1 MLMKSTRYGWLT
13 TVLVAGVLAGAT
25 AWGQGTRRGVGGD
38 AGFHGS
44 IAGLFG
50 EVAAFSADAE
60 VGLTNRTDQTRL
72 NVPMRVFKSRDRFRL
87 EVDLQRVQGTGNA
100 VQGLSALRG
109 IGMTRMTCLVLP
121 EEKGMILMF
130 PELKLGTRVALSETA
145 LPADGFR
152 VEKRAVGKETVE
164 GQACVRQEVQVT
176 TSDGAR
182 VPGTVWEAAALKGFP
197 VRMLFLPDGSGLG
210 LRFSQVR
217 MASPGEE
224 MFRVPSDV
232 RIVDGAAGLMQEAM
246 TRALQSGA
254 LGR

>member
-1 MLMKSTRYGWLT
+1 MAAG
-13 TVLVAGVLAGAT
+13 LVACVLAGVT
-25 AWGQGTRRGVGGD
+25 AWGQGTRRGGGEG
-38 AGFHGS
+38 GFHGS
-44 IAGLFG
+44 LAGLFG
-50 EVAAFSADAE
+50 DAVAFSADAE
-60 VGLTNRTDQTRL
+60 VGLTNRTDQSRL

-87 EVDLQRVQGTGNA
+87 EVDLQRVQGAGNA
-100 VQGLSALRG
+100 AQGLSTLRG
-109 IGMTRMTCLVLP
+109 IGMTKMTCLVLP

-130 PELKLGTRVALSETA
+130 PELKVGMRLPFSETA

-152 VEKRAVGKETVE
+152 VEKRAAGKETLE

-182 VPGTVWEAAALKGFP
+182 VAGTVWEATALKGFP
-197 VRMLFLPDGSGLG
+197 VRMLFQPEDSGLG

-217 MASPGEE
+217 MAAPGEE

-232 RIVDGAAGLMQEAM
+232 RLVDGAAGLMQEAM
-246 TRALQSGA
+246 SRALQSGG